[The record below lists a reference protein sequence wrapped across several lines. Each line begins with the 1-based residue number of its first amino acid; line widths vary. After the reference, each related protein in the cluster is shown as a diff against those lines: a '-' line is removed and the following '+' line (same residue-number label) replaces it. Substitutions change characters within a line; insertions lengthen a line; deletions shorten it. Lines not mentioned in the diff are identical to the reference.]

1 MSIQDN
7 DAFNPGRRKMLAAT
21 GGVTALAALGG
32 GSALA
37 ASNAAAPAAS
47 VGTAAPVGAAAG
59 KASSYF
65 VKGMRTPPNVA
76 PETFAA
82 ALQEFANVVGSDW
95 LYTEDEALGPYRD
108 AYAPTRGQ
116 DEDRWASAAVAPR
129 TVEEV
134 QAVVRA
140 ANKYGIPLYTISTGK
155 NFGYGGPAPNYSGS
169 VVLDLQRMNRI
180 IEVSESN
187 CYAIVEPGVTYFDLY
202 NHIREKGLKLWLDVA
217 DPGWGSVL
225 GNALDHG
232 VGHTMS
238 RFRNHFDAH
247 CGMEVVLAN
256 GEVVRTGMGALPNSQ
271 TWGQFKMGLGPIVDG
286 IFSQSNFGVVTKM
299 GMWLMPAPEAFMHAS
314 IQAPRYDDLHDLVE
328 TLKYIENSGLSQGAP
343 EMGSP
348 LLAVGGSTQKM
359 VDVFFKGPPGMPQ
372 RQREL
377 IAGTQLGYSAEL
389 ERYGLENKI
398 PYWSLDLTFYGPPK
412 VIKAQWEAAQE
423 LAARAIKGA
432 VFHADPI
439 YTDAAQAAR
448 EGKIYA
454 QNVGVPNMEFFAFGS
469 RAGGNPFPNRGHM
482 WFSPVIPQSAE
493 GIFEANRVFQE
504 ASRSVP
510 EMKDLQIWNLHPFA
524 LPAPFFERSFLFVLG
539 FPVTDDAAQNNRT
552 IEAFR
557 RLLDIG
563 AEHGWGEYRAHPV
576 FQDQAMGIYSYNN
589 NSLLRLHEAIK
600 DALDPNGILSPGRY
614 GIWPKNLRRA

>member
-1 MSIQDN
+1 MPIHNNGS
-7 DAFNPGRRKMLAAT
+7 FSPGRRKVLAAT

-32 GSALA
+32 RSALA
-37 ASNAAAPAAS
+37 APNAAASTVPTAVAAS
-47 VGTAAPVGAAAG
+47 AS
-59 KASSYF
+59 ASSYF
-65 VKGMRTPPNVA
+65 VKGMKTPPNIR
-76 PETFAA
+76 PETFSA
-82 ALQEFANVVGSDW
+82 ALQEFANVVGQDW
-95 LYTEDEALGPYRD
+95 LYTQEDELGPYRD

-116 DEDRWASAAVAPR
+116 AEDRSASAAVAPS

-134 QAVVRA
+134 QAIVRA
-140 ANKYGIPLYTISTGK
+140 ANKHGIPLYTISAGK

-169 VVLDLQRMNRI
+169 VVLDLHRMNRI
-180 IEVSESN
+180 VEVNESN

-202 NHIREKGLKLWLDVA
+202 NHIQEKGLKLWLDVA

-256 GEVVRTGMGALPNSQ
+256 GELVRTGMGALPNSQ
-271 TWGQFKMGLGPIVDG
+271 TWGQFKMGLGPMVDG

-299 GMWLMPAPEAFMHAS
+299 GMWLMPQPEAFMHAT
-314 IQAPRYDDLHDLVE
+314 IYAPRYDDLHGLVE

-359 VDVFFKGPPGMPQ
+359 VDMFFQGPPELPQ
-372 RQREL
+372 RQIEL
-377 IAGTQLGYSAEL
+377 IAGTKLGHSTEL
-389 ERYGLENKI
+389 QRYGLENKI
-398 PYWSLDLTFYGPPK
+398 PYWSLDLTFYGPPN
-412 VIKAQWEAAQE
+412 VIKAQWEAARE
-423 LAARAIKGA
+423 LASRAIKGA
-432 VFHADPI
+432 TFIADPI

-454 QNVGVPNMEFFAFGS
+454 QNVGVPNMDFFGFGT

-493 GIFEANRVFQE
+493 GIFAANRVFEE
-504 ASRSVP
+504 ASRTVP
-510 EMKDLQIWNLHPFA
+510 EMQGLQIWNLKPFA
-524 LPAPFFERSFLFVLG
+524 LPAPFFERSFLFILG
-539 FPVTDDAAQNNRT
+539 FPVMDDPAQNNAA
-552 IEAFR
+552 IKAFR
-557 RLLDIG
+557 ILLDIG
-563 AEHGWGEYRAHPV
+563 AQHGWGEYRAHPV
-576 FQDQAMGIYSYNN
+576 FQDQAVGIYSYNN
-589 NSLLRLHEAIK
+589 NSLLRLNETIK

-614 GIWPKNLRRA
+614 GIWPKSMRRT